1 MLDRFTQRLMDSL
14 HRSVKDKV
22 IPFKAVLKKNM
33 SMQMDIGSMV
43 LKFGTMVL
51 MLFGILK
58 MKDDIQ
64 QPAKNELPGTIIINN
79 YLGEGRE
86 KEETK

>member
-1 MLDRFTQRLMDSL
+1 MLDKFTQRLMDSL
-14 HRSVKDKV
+14 HKSVKDKV
-22 IPFKAVLKKNM
+22 IPLKEVLKRNVNARVDM
-33 SMQMDIGSMV
+33 GSTI

-58 MKDDIQ
+58 MKDNGQ
-64 QPAKNELPGTIIINN
+64 QPNKNDIPGTIIINN
-79 YLGEGRE
+79 YLGDGRE